1 MKEKLRSIWASPTL
15 QGTTVFMAGNIVV
28 SVGFAYHFYWL
39 DFWVPMNMA
48 FWLPYLVCCILFKS
62 PLVLWIFDHEVNI

>member
-28 SVGFAYHFYWL
+28 SALAFAYHFLLARFLGPHEYGIL
-39 DFWVPMNMA
+39 AALFGLLYFVQVPISAVDF
-48 FWLPYLVCCILFKS
+48 
-62 PLVLWIFDHEVNI
+62 